1 MLLPVRQSDR
11 SGVNVLNGM
20 LGNKHEVSFIFAGL
34 NNVNTADTRPTGGSL
49 HSGTSP
55 CCRCCLHRCSI
66 YTRDTTA
73 PRCLSL
79 SVFQLTY
86 PHIFLTEKPPLHI
99 QPICRSFILKTT
111 LCSLENNLH
120 WESKHHHLGHRGLS
134 QEPACLI
141 SPIQTWFFH
150 QTKWHDAFRCV
161 CNSPKKIYWIFH
173 PFQAETRLKRIR

>member
-1 MLLPVRQSDR
+1 MHHVTFRWNVIIHRTFIDGLIIFLTSFGSFEEIFCASMLKTCYSL

-20 LGNKHEVSFIFAGL
+20 LGNTHEVSFIFSGL

-55 CCRCCLHRCSI
+55 CCRCCLHCCSI

-86 PHIFLTEKPPLHI
+86 PHIFVTEKPALHI
-99 QPICRSFILKTT
+99 QPVCRSFILKTT
-111 LCSLENNLH
+111 LRSLENNLH
-120 WESKHHHLGHRGLS
+120 
-134 QEPACLI
+134 
-141 SPIQTWFFH
+141 
-150 QTKWHDAFRCV
+150 
-161 CNSPKKIYWIFH
+161 
-173 PFQAETRLKRIR
+173 